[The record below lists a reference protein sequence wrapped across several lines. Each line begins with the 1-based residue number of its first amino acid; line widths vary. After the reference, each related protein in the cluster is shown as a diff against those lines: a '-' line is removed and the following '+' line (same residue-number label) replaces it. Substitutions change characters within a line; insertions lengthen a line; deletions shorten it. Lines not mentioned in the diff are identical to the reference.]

1 MNVTAPLRRFHGI
14 PRLFGFA
21 LRISISAGLLYLVA
35 RKIPV
40 ASVAQSL
47 RQVNLPLMLASY
59 LLIPVTGYI
68 NANRTKMMADI
79 QGLTLSVNQV
89 VRIGFITGFYSLFLP
104 GYLAGGIIRWHR
116 MARHDSKPA
125 QAFVTIVF
133 TRLLSTTVTA
143 IVGMACWLMDSTA
156 RHNLGFG
163 LGFAVL
169 LAGLCIVHWLIFN
182 RGRAQWLANWVG
194 GHNRVPRFVADKLGK
209 VLRSA
214 GKFSEV
220 SGGRLASTVALL
232 VLSELIGILSFYM
245 ISVAMHLGL
254 APVSI
259 GWVRAYVTLIALLPI
274 SIMGVGVRDG
284 SLVVML
290 RTYGVAPT
298 LAVTYSVLLLTRTLV
313 LGLLGGAC
321 ELWNIMRFRL
331 AVSGR

>member
-1 MNVTAPLRRFHGI
+1 M

-21 LRISISAGLLYLVA
+21 LRIAISAGLLYLVA

-40 ASVAQSL
+40 TSVAQSL

-59 LLIPVTGYI
+59 LLIPVMGYI

-79 QGLTLSVNQV
+79 QGLTLSINQI
-89 VRIGFITGFYSLFLP
+89 VRIDFITSFYSLFLP
-104 GYLAGGIIRWHR
+104 GNLAGGIIRWHR

-133 TRLLSTTVTA
+133 TRLLSTTVTV

-182 RGRAQWLANWVG
+182 SGRAQWLANWVG
-194 GHNRVPRFVADKLGK
+194 GHSRVPRSVADKLGK
-209 VLRSA
+209 VLRSV

-220 SGGRLASTVALL
+220 SGSRLASTVALL

-254 APVSI
+254 APVGI
-259 GWVRAYVTLIALLPI
+259 GWVRAYVALITLLPI
-274 SIMGVGVRDG
+274 SIMGMGVRDG

-290 RTYGVAPT
+290 RTYNVAPT

-331 AVSGR
+331 ATSER